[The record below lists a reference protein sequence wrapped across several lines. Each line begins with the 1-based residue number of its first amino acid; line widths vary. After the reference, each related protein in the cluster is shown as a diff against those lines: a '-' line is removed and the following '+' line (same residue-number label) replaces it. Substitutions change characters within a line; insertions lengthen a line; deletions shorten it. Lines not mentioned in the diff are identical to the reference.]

1 MCAAPR
7 EREILKEHDLSA
19 WSMEAPLSTSTPSDA
34 RSNRVASMSL
44 KSPSSSS
51 PLSSVQSPALRG
63 SRLQQLEHYEA
74 INGRLPTT
82 SPRKP
87 LSTREHE
94 SSPGKLHSSDTNSVT
109 TPTSHTKSTTLVCVC
124 FFNTPLFAVLG
135 KTASTLFLKFSF
147 KCFASRKHLKIGILS
162 FVASR

>member
-1 MCAAPR
+1 MWAAPR
-7 EREILKEHDLSA
+7 EHEISKEQDLSA
-19 WSMEAPLSTSTPSDA
+19 WSMEPPLSTSTPSDA

-87 LSTREHE
+87 LSSREHE
-94 SSPGKLHSSDTNSVT
+94 SPGKLHSSDTNSVT
-109 TPTSHTKSTTLVCVC
+109 TPTSHTKSTTLVYVC
-124 FFNTPLFAVLG
+124 FL
-135 KTASTLFLKFSF
+135 
-147 KCFASRKHLKIGILS
+147 ILLYLLLLTKQL
-162 FVASR
+162 